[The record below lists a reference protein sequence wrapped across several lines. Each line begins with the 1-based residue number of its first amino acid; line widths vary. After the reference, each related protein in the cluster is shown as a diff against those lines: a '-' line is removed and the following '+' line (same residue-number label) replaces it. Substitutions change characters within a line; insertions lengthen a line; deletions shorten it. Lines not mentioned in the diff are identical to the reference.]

1 MLGNCL
7 EVEVWGKDQGLP
19 QDFIWLAESCHSLI
33 QVGIA
38 EVSWRAGRRCGW
50 R

>member
-1 MLGNCL
+1 MTLGNCL

-19 QDFIWLAESCHSLI
+19 WLSEICYSLI